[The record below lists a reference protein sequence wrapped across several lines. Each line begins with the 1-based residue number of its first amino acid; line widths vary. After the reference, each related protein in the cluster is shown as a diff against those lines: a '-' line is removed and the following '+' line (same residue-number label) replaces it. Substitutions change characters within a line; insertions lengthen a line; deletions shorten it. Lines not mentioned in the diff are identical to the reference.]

1 MMIACH
7 CKDCQ
12 RQAGSVLSTIAA
24 FPKDSVTISGEPKVF
39 HGKGESGRTVLRKFC
54 GDCGSPILS
63 EIPQDSFADM
73 YFVKAGTLDD
83 TSGLTPAAHLWTAS
97 AQDWFPFPEGAAKI
111 GKQ

>member
-1 MMIACH
+1 M
-7 CKDCQ
+7 
-12 RQAGSVLSTIAA
+12 LSTIAA